1 MAKFG
6 IGQAVRRVEDQS
18 FLTGQGRYVDDM
30 QLPGMAH
37 GVLVLSTQAHAR
49 IKSIDTFQ
57 AKAAPGVLLVLTGA
71 DIVADKLGSMTAHLM
86 PEDFGAPKGHRTFQP
101 LLCPDVVRC
110 VGDRIAFVVAETH
123 EQARDA
129 ADLVQVEYEPLP
141 CVVNIEDAAKD
152 GAPKV
157 WPDNANGNVAFRL
170 MFGDQAATDQ
180 AFANAKHV
188 VKLRVEN
195 NRVSPVSMEPRVALG
210 DYSATDD
217 FYTLHTASQ
226 NPHGVRMEMSHL
238 FHVPENRIRV
248 VAPDVGGGFGL
259 KGNVFPDDAL
269 VLWASRKLRR
279 PVKWL
284 ATRSE
289 SMQTDHH
296 GREMVYYGELALDE
310 RGKILGLRSKSLFQ
324 MGAYFV
330 GAALAAGAMSI
341 RFVPEAY
348 DTPAMHL
355 MSQGIFT
362 NTSQSGPYR
371 GAGRPEA
378 AYFMERLIEHAAH
391 VTGIDPVE
399 IRKRNLIPPG
409 KLPYTTPTHWVY
421 DSGEFTRL
429 LEKCIETSD
438 WSGYAERKRQSKR
451 DGKLR
456 GRAVSYYIEF
466 GGIFN
471 DRMDLRF
478 DPSGALTIYGG
489 THSHG
494 QGHAT
499 VFAQVAHDML
509 GVPFEQIRY
518 VQGDTAQVPI
528 GRGTYGARSAV
539 VGGNALKAAADAL
552 IEKGR
557 ERAAA
562 MMEADAG
569 DIEFKDGAY
578 RVAGTDKAV
587 SIVEIAKASYAM
599 MGPLTGKF
607 GIGLE
612 ASGSFDPTP
621 PSHPNGS
628 HSCEVEVDPE
638 TGEVAVVR
646 YHVVD
651 DLGRVLNPM
660 IVRGQIQGGVAQG
673 IGQALLEHQVYDR
686 ESGQLITGSFQDYAM
701 PRASVM
707 PNIEAVLE
715 EVPCKTNALGVKGI
729 GESGTIGA
737 PPTVINALLD
747 ALRPLGVETIDMPAT
762 PSRVWE
768 AIERAKSARQHRS
781 ASS

>member
-6 IGQAVRRVEDQS
+6 IGQAVRRVEDQR
-18 FLTGQGRYVDDM
+18 FLTGQGRYVDDIV
-30 QLPGMAH
+30 LPAMAH
-37 GVLVLSTQAHAR
+37 GVIVLSPHAHAR
-49 IKSIDTFQ
+49 IKRVDVSK

-71 DIVADKLGSMTAHLM
+71 DFVAEKLGSMTAHLM
-86 PEDFGAPKGHRTFQP
+86 PEDFGAPKGHRTLQP
-101 LLCPDVVRC
+101 LLCNDRVRC
-110 VGDRIAFVVAETH
+110 VGDRVAFIVAET
-123 EQARDA
+123 QALARDA
-129 ADLVQVEYEPLP
+129 VEQIQVEYEQLP
-141 CVVNIEDAAKD
+141 VLVNIEDAVRE

-157 WPDNANGNVAFRL
+157 WEDNLNGNVAFRL
-170 MFGDQAATDQ
+170 MFGNQEATHQ
-180 AFANAKHV
+180 AFAKARHV

-195 NRVSPVSMEPRVALG
+195 NRLSPAAMEPRVAIG
-210 DYSATDD
+210 DYNAVDD

-226 NPHGVRMEMSHL
+226 NPHGVRMEMSHI

-259 KGNVFPDDAL
+259 KGNPFPDDAL

-279 PVKWL
+279 PVKWV

-289 SMQTDHH
+289 SMLTDHH

-310 RGKILGLRSKSLFQ
+310 YGKILGLRSKSLFQ

-341 RFVPEAY
+341 RFVPQAY
-348 DTPAMHL
+348 DIPAMHL
-355 MSQGIFT
+355 ISQGVFT

-391 VTGIDPVE
+391 VTGIDRVE
-399 IRKRNLIPPG
+399 IRRRNLIPPH
-409 KLPYTTPTHWVY
+409 KLPYSTPTLWVY
-421 DSGEFTRL
+421 DSGEFVRL
-429 LEKCIETSD
+429 LDKCMETSD
-438 WSGYAERKRQSKR
+438 WEGYAARKRQSQKN
-451 DGKLR
+451 GKLR

-499 VFAQVAHDML
+499 VFAQLVHEFL
-509 GVPFEQIRY
+509 GVPFESIRY

-539 VGGNALKAAADAL
+539 VGGNALKVAVDTI
-552 IEKGR
+552 IEKGKR
-557 ERAAA
+557 LAAA

-569 DIEFKDGAY
+569 DIEFKDGTY
-578 RVAGTDKAV
+578 RVAGTDKSI
-587 SIVEIAKASYAM
+587 SIVEVAKASYAP

-612 ASGSFDPTP
+612 SSGSFDPTP

-628 HSCEVEVDPE
+628 HTCEVEVDPE
-638 TGEVAVVR
+638 TGEVVIDR
-646 YHVVD
+646 YYVVD

-660 IVRGQIQGGVAQG
+660 IVRGQIQGGVVQG
-673 IGQALLEHQVYDR
+673 IGQALMEHQVYDR
-686 ESGQLITGSFQDYAM
+686 QSGQLLTGSFQDYAM
-701 PRASVM
+701 PRA
-707 PNIEAVLE
+707 AVTPDIQASLE

-737 PPTVINALLD
+737 PPTVINAVID
-747 ALRPLGVETIDMPAT
+747 ALRPIGVETIDMPAT
-762 PSRVWE
+762 PSRVWQ
-768 AIERAKSARQHRS
+768 AIEAAKRKGAGAQ
-781 ASS
+781 A